1 MRISRLAWVGF
12 IIFSTVLLFF
22 YGIRFLQEET
32 FQKST
37 FRFNVVFNDLQ
48 GLDISDDVRMLGK
61 KIGRISGTKIIGQK
75 IAVELILDNNFAFKV
90 PIDSKFEI
98 SQNDLMGSKFIS
110 IYPGKD
116 DEKFI
121 LDGETVAG
129 ENAEVASLTK
139 DIGDL
144 AKRLNNTFQ
153 RDQQEQIKN
162 TISNIESSSIM
173 LEEFIVSNK
182 DIINENDKENLH
194 NMLESINSIS
204 SDLEYVLKGQTEDIK
219 KSISNF
225 NLFMQKVP
233 DISERID
240 EISILATSIIDNI
253 NSGTGSLSKLI
264 NQDELYNN
272 VNGLITDARSLLDD
286 VKNNPTKYLK
296 AYFNAKKK

>member
-272 VNGLITDARSLLDD
+272 INGLITDARSLLDD

>member
-1 MRISRLAWVGF
+1 MKVNRLAWVGVIVF
-12 IIFSTVLLFF
+12 CTLMIFF
-22 YGIRFLQEET
+22 YGVKFLQEES

-37 FRFNVVFNDLQ
+37 FKFNVVFNDLQ

-61 KIGRISGTKIIGQK
+61 KIGRISGTKIISQK
-75 IAVELILDNNFAFKV
+75 IAVELTLDNTFAFKI

-98 SQNDLMGSKFIS
+98 SQNDLMGGKFIS

-116 DEKFI
+116 DNKFI

-144 AKRLNNTFQ
+144 AQRLNQTFQ
-153 RDQQEQIKN
+153 RSQQEQIKN
-162 TISNIESSSIM
+162 TILNIESSSVM
-173 LEEFIVSNK
+173 LEEFISSNK
-182 DIINENDKENLH
+182 NMINEKDKENLH
-194 NMLESINSIS
+194 SLLENINSIS
-204 SDLEYVLKGQTEDIK
+204 MNLDYILKDEVDNLK
-219 KSISNF
+219 KSMSDF
-225 NLFMQKVP
+225 NLFMRKAP
-233 DISERID
+233 DISEKID
-240 EISILATSIIDNI
+240 KLSSLAISVVNNI
-253 NSGTGSLSKLI
+253 ENGSGSLSQFI

-272 VNGLITDARSLLDD
+272 VNGLIVDARLLLDD

>member
-1 MRISRLAWVGF
+1 MKISRLAWIGF
-12 IIFSTVLLFF
+12 VIFSAVLIFF
-22 YGIRFLQEET
+22 YGVRFLQEES

-37 FRFNVVFNDLQ
+37 FRFNVVFDDLQ

-75 IAVELILDNNFAFKV
+75 IAVELILDNNFAFRI

-98 SQNDLMGSKFIS
+98 SQSDLMGSKFIS

-116 DEKFI
+116 DEKYI

-129 ENAEVASLTK
+129 ENAEVQSLTK

-144 AKRLNNTFQ
+144 AKRLNETFQ

-162 TISNIESSSIM
+162 TISSIESSSIM
-173 LEEFIVSNK
+173 LEQFITENK
-182 DIINENDKENLH
+182 NFIDEKDKDNLH
-194 NMLESINSIS
+194 ELLENINSIS
-204 SDLEYVLKGQTEDIK
+204 ADLEFILKDEAENLK

-225 NLFMQKVP
+225 NSFMDKAP

-240 EISILATSIIDNI
+240 EISILITSIFNNI
-253 NSGTGSLSKLI
+253 NNGSGSLSKII

>member
-12 IIFSTVLLFF
+12 IILSTVLIFF

-240 EISILATSIIDNI
+240 EISILATSIINNI